1 MFTVVVNFL
10 LPASSGSK
18 NVVTEGQ
25 MDEIIN
31 ADEWL
36 RGSS

>member
-1 MFTVVVNFL
+1 MIVKFL

-18 NVVTEGQ
+18 NVITEGQ
-25 MDEIIN
+25 MDEIMN